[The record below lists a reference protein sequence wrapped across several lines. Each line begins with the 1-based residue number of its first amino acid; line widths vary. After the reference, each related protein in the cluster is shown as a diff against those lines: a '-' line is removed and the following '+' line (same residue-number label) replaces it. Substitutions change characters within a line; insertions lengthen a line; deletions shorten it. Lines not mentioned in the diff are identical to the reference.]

1 MITEKQS
8 KVSEVYPV
16 EEWYSED
23 IGNESQEEIRKK
35 SFTISFPRICALSMI
50 LPEDR
55 DTVFGSIMLRN
66 IRGKHE

>member
-23 IGNESQEEIRKK
+23 IGNESREEYARRVLQYPFQEYA
-35 SFTISFPRICALSMI
+35 PCL
-50 LPEDR
+50 
-55 DTVFGSIMLRN
+55 
-66 IRGKHE
+66 